1 MKINTN
7 SHLEELRNHG
17 QEDFPFVVYS
27 EDYQN
32 YKNGTIGIHWHE
44 ELEFDLVVSGEI
56 EALIDG
62 VRYRLQAGDGIFINA
77 NALHMTYTLSKEP
90 AVRQYSIVFLPEFL
104 ASINTSIYRNSIAPV
119 LCQKQLVAYP
129 LYHSKQEHAPIIS
142 LLKEAS
148 LLAQRKDPS
157 NDMALHI
164 TMCTIWMLLHK
175 ILCNTQNAQSNYVSH
190 SINQERAKK
199 MLLFIKL
206 HYDEKLEVDD
216 IAASAGIS
224 RSECFRCFRNQL
236 SKKPIEFLNEY
247 RLQQAAVKLK
257 STTKSICEIAQECGF
272 VHQSYFGKQ
281 FKAVYHVTP
290 AEYRKKLY

>member
-7 SHLEELRNHG
+7 SQLEELRNHG

-27 EDYQN
+27 EDYKNYQN
-32 YKNGTIGIHWHE
+32 GKIGIHWHE

-62 VRYRLQAGDGIFINA
+62 IRYRLQAGDGIFINA
-77 NALHMTYTLSKEP
+77 NALHMTYTLPKEP

-104 ASINTSIYRNSIAPV
+104 ASINTSIYRNNIAPI
-119 LCQKQLVAYP
+119 LYQKQLIAYP
-129 LYHSKQEHAPIIS
+129 LYNSNQEHAPILS
-142 LLKEAS
+142 LLKKAS
-148 LLAQRKDPS
+148 LLAQRKDQG

-164 TMCTIWMLLHK
+164 TMCTVWMLLHK
-175 ILCNTQNAQSNYVSH
+175 VLCNSQNTQSCSVSN

-206 HYDEKLEVDD
+206 HYDEKLEVED

-247 RLQQAAVKLK
+247 RLQQAAIKLK

>member
-1 MKINTN
+1 
-7 SHLEELRNHG
+7 
-17 QEDFPFVVYS
+17 
-27 EDYQN
+27 
-32 YKNGTIGIHWHE
+32 
-44 ELEFDLVVSGEI
+44 
-56 EALIDG
+56 
-62 VRYRLQAGDGIFINA
+62 
-77 NALHMTYTLSKEP
+77 
-90 AVRQYSIVFLPEFL
+90 
-104 ASINTSIYRNSIAPV
+104 
-119 LCQKQLVAYP
+119 
-129 LYHSKQEHAPIIS
+129 
-142 LLKEAS
+142 
-148 LLAQRKDPS
+148 
-157 NDMALHI
+157 
-164 TMCTIWMLLHK
+164 
-175 ILCNTQNAQSNYVSH
+175 
-190 SINQERAKK
+190 

-281 FKAVYHVTP
+281 FKAFYHVTP